1 MTDFVKNNNNHD
13 LVMKLIYKKLIYND
27 LPDKYKLAYKNKFK
41 KDYDDIPT
49 KEVKLPYSTI
59 CGNLNWKMSYNNI
72 IIHIRK
78 IFYKLKENNQIINY
92 SEFKSRFTY
101 TDKHKNFRKIYVD
114 INGKK
119 WIENDNDLTRVFGS
133 NFIKK
138 QNTEFD
144 APEQLIVCNSQEFA
158 DVTINFKFRDVVLS
172 GSRICK
178 YPPPFPILKNIQNG
192 FILSEYIENGR
203 PICNL
208 NLLKQYPVLGENL
221 GFIDFK
227 HDNILLKEDKKWI
240 VDCEMFSFIFC
251 RSVLLYG
258 QKINEIDLD
267 KFNFEKFNENE
278 TLYYFFKFLI
288 DNNKYIESRIL
299 PLILN
304 QENND
309 YMNLLLIEC
318 LRKMEDG
325 FINLQI
331 PLD

>member
-1 MTDFVKNNNNHD
+1 MSKFIENNNHT
-13 LVMKLIYKKLIYND
+13 LVMELIYKKFISKNFTDEYI
-27 LPDKYKLAYKNKFK
+27 LAFKNKLK

-49 KEVKLPYSTI
+49 KEVKLPYSNI
-59 CGNLNWKMSYNNI
+59 CCNLNWKMSYNNMF
-72 IIHIRK
+72 IHIRK
-78 IFYKLKENNQIINY
+78 IFNKLKLNNQIINY
-92 SEFKSRFTY
+92 AEFENKFTY
-101 TDKHKNFRKIYVD
+101 TGKHKNFKKIYID

-144 APEQLIVCNSQEFA
+144 APEQLIVCNSIEFV
-158 DVTINFKFRDVVLS
+158 DIEINFKFRDIDLNRS
-172 GSRICK
+172 TIYK

-192 FILSEYIENGR
+192 FILSEYIEKGR

-208 NLLKQYPVLGENL
+208 NLLEQFPVLSEKL

-227 HDNILLKEDKKWI
+227 YDNILLKDNKKWI

-251 RSVLLYG
+251 RSALLYG
-258 QKINEIDLD
+258 QKIKEIDLD
-267 KFNFEKFNENE
+267 IYNFEKFNRYE

-288 DNNKYIESRIL
+288 ENKKYIKSKIL
-299 PLILN
+299 PLILTEESQDETSLFLN
-304 QENND
+304 
-309 YMNLLLIEC
+309 EC

-325 FINLQI
+325 SINLQV